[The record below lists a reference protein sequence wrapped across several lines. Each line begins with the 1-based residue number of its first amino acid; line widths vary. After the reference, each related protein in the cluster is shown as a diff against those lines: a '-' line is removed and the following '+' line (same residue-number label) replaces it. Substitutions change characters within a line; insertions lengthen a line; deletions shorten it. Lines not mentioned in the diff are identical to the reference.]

1 MRNPT
6 ATTGKSCGTDIQTK
20 ANAAM
25 AKAKETPSAAIP
37 LLTVGLRRPD
47 RAKARPR
54 IRGRTLRPLS
64 PSQLQASATLPLRDI
79 HMECACHKFQTC
91 TFMQFDA
98 ATHDLANT
106 SASQYIAQ

>member
-6 ATTGKSCGTDIQTK
+6 AITGKSCGTDIQTK

-47 RAKARPR
+47 RAKSTTANKGANVATPKP
-54 IRGRTLRPLS
+54 IPTASIGY
-64 PSQLQASATLPLRDI
+64 PSAAGHSHGMRVPQVPNLHI
-79 HMECACHKFQTC
+79 HAV
-91 TFMQFDA
+91 
-98 ATHDLANT
+98 
-106 SASQYIAQ
+106 